1 MTRILIV
8 DDDRIVR
15 KTMQHLLAAHG
26 YETAAANGC
35 TEALRCIG
43 EQMPDLVLLDVMMP
57 VKNGFETYGEL
68 RKAGLQAPVI
78 FLTAVPTDDMEIK
91 GLGLGADDFIG
102 KDMEDGPILAR
113 IARSLRRAGKIPE
126 TPAPETPA
134 PETPPAPGTPSVPP
148 AAGRGGARFSVGSA
162 NVYLQE
168 RRLVF
173 ADGRE
178 SPLSRADA
186 DILSA
191 LHSADGAFLT
201 CSEIISRSRG
211 DGYAMDAG
219 TIRSEIFRL
228 KTKLGKDG
236 ERIQGERGFGYRLA

>member
-1 MTRILIV
+1 MKKQYATC
-8 DDDRIVR
+8 
-15 KTMQHLLAAHG
+15 LLAIACAI
-26 YETAAANGC
+26 AA
-35 TEALRCIG
+35 EARKPNYD
-43 EQMPDLVLLDVMMP
+43 E
-57 VKNGFETYGEL
+57 
-68 RKAGLQAPVI
+68 RKAGSYTL
-78 FLTAVPTDDMEIK
+78 
-91 GLGLGADDFIG
+91 
-102 KDMEDGPILAR
+102 EDP
-113 IARSLRRAGKIPE
+113 
-126 TPAPETPA
+126 
-134 PETPPAPGTPSVPP
+134 
-148 AAGRGGARFSVGSA
+148 
-162 NVYLQE
+162 
-168 RRLVF
+168 LVF

>member
-1 MTRILIV
+1 MRLFPGV
-8 DDDRIVR
+8 CRRAENGRAGVPPVLPFCRFPVR
-15 KTMQHLLAAHG
+15 TVQS
-26 YETAAANGC
+26 TA
-35 TEALRCIG
+35 
-43 EQMPDLVLLDVMMP
+43 
-57 VKNGFETYGEL
+57 
-68 RKAGLQAPVI
+68 
-78 FLTAVPTDDMEIK
+78 
-91 GLGLGADDFIG
+91 
-102 KDMEDGPILAR
+102 PILRR
-113 IARSLRRAGKIPE
+113 IFSAIPAGW
-126 TPAPETPA
+126 ASA
-134 PETPPAPGTPSVPP
+134 PP
-148 AAGRGGARFSVGSA
+148 AAGRGVARFSVGSA